1 MNLNKQ
7 NLHQNVKFD
16 GDIMTKPL
24 LILVAGGSASGKS
37 TVVQEILDKAGIDEV
52 LIIKHDDYYLDQ
64 SDLPLQVRYL
74 TNYDHPSSLDNK
86 LLYEHLTKLLNGE
99 SIDKP
104 VYDFVM
110 HTRSQE
116 IEHISSKPIII
127 VEGIL
132 ILENEKIR
140 ELSNMNLFVELD
152 DDTRFIRRMLRDM
165 SERGRTLESII
176 QQYEKTVKPMFH
188 KYIKPTKRFADVII
202 PNDRRHDIAV
212 DLIVTKIN
220 QFIGGRL

>member
-1 MNLNKQ
+1 MN
-7 NLHQNVKFD
+7 
-16 GDIMTKPL
+16 KPL

-37 TVVQEILDKAGIDEV
+37 TVVQEILEKAGIDDV

-64 SDLPLQVRYL
+64 SDLPLEVRYL
-74 TNYDHPSSLDNK
+74 TNYDHPSSLDNE
-86 LLYEHLTKLLNGE
+86 LLYDHLKRLLNGE

-110 HTRSQE
+110 HTRSDQ
-116 IEHISSKPIII
+116 IEHITSKPIII

-165 SERGRTLESII
+165 SERGRSLESII
-176 QQYEKTVKPMFH
+176 HQYEKTVKPMFH

-220 QFIGGRL
+220 QFTGGRL